1 LALLSYRRPV
11 RLRVR
16 PYTELP
22 EFRAAAEVDMAVGRV
37 EVV

>member
-1 LALLSYRRPV
+1 LLSHCKPV

-22 EFRAAAEVDMAVGRV
+22 EFKEPEPDEPEHAEA
-37 EVV
+37 